1 MPTILHDSNTDQQ
14 AAEQTDDLPI
24 EVLFGRRNPRVSE
37 IRPATDCPK
46 SQNRTDDSG

>member
-14 AAEQTDDLPI
+14 AAEQNDDLPI

-37 IRPATDCPK
+37 IHPAAVPK
-46 SQNRTDDSG
+46 VKTARMIRD